1 MAEKNLN
8 KFTINYLTEEQYA
21 GALAAG
27 TLNDNDFYCTSE
39 SQENEES
46 SSGKAG
52 YITLDESSPAY
63 VGLSDDGNELLCFNA
78 WQLEPGLYNV
88 TDNIRL
94 YYATADS
101 HDYHIPLSPFA
112 YFDTITVIGPKFGE
126 MRVYAKGSGVTELFL
141 SGSQGIYYIGMMNL
155 TESAGVGT
163 FEDGSDIIMGS
174 YDSPIPEVIDD
185 LTTISSYDAL
195 SAKQGKIL
203 NEKILALEARIAE
216 LEAGGIDLAVNPTDT
231 TNTNIWIETE

>member
-46 SSGKAG
+46 NLGAG
-52 YITLDESSPAY
+52 AIIISTENTAEDNYDKL
-63 VGLSDDGNELLCFNA
+63 LSAIEY
-78 WQLEPGLYNV
+78 LEDRYQIHLIK
-88 TDNIRL
+88 NI
-94 YYATADS
+94 
-101 HDYHIPLSPFA
+101 I
-112 YFDTITVIGPKFGE
+112 
-126 MRVYAKGSGVTELFL
+126 
-141 SGSQGIYYIGMMNL
+141 
-155 TESAGVGT
+155 
-163 FEDGSDIIMGS
+163 FEDVAYNADWNSMPIYSFPVTAEGSASEWWIAFHGQDDQHI
-174 YDSPIPEVIDD
+174 YDYVVHAAIVDGVKQFDYTTNVRLGTPINHLDSNSEDEI
-185 LTTISSYDAL
+185 L
-195 SAKQGKIL
+195 SANQGRVL

-231 TNTNIWIETE
+231 TNRNIWIETE